1 MTWIP
6 IAVGVLVLYQAGVIL
21 TVRLGWRTARVP
33 HRRDPSALGIAF
45 ETVRFGTARGKTLHG
60 WRIPAEARPGA
71 APAPCL
77 VLVHG
82 WGRNVERMLPWIEL
96 LHPLGYDLLAFDA
109 RHHGSSDA
117 DDFASMVKFS
127 EDIRAAVDFAVRGRR
142 AEDIRVGVLG
152 LSVGGSAA
160 IHAAAHDQ
168 RIAAVATVGAFA
180 DPSEPRVLLGRR
192 WWVLAPGVPL
202 AFRLAERRVGFRF
215 RDVAP
220 ERLIGRARA
229 RFLVIHG
236 ADDVVIPVSS
246 ARRLAAAVPA
256 ARAWIIPGRGHSDPH
271 REPAMSATLAAFFG
285 ETLGAPGRAAASA

>member
-1 MTWIP
+1 MTWLLV
-6 IAVGVLVLYQAGVIL
+6 AVGLLVVYQAAVIL
-21 TVRLGWRTARVP
+21 MVRLGWRVPRVP

-45 ETVRFGTARGKTLHG
+45 ETIRFGTAKGKSLHG
-60 WRIPAEARPGA
+60 WWIPAEPAGT
-71 APAPCL
+71 PAPCL

-82 WGRNVERMLPWIEL
+82 WGRNVERMLPWIEIL
-96 LHPLGYDLLAFDA
+96 RPAGYDLLAFDA

-127 EDIRAAVDFAVRGRR
+127 EDIRAAVDVAVQRRG
-142 AEDIRVGVLG
+142 AHQAKVGVLG

-160 IHAAAHDQ
+160 IHAAAHDD

-192 WWVLAPGVPL
+192 WWILAPGVPL

-215 RDVAP
+215 RAVAP
-220 ERLIGRARA
+220 ERLIGKARA

-236 ADDVVIPVSS
+236 ADDVVIPASN
-246 ARRLAAAVPA
+246 AGRLAAASA
-256 ARAWIIPGRGHSDPH
+256 GARAWVIAGRGHSDPH
-271 REPAMSATLAAFFG
+271 REPAMAATLTAFFR
-285 ETLGAPGRAAASA
+285 EALGGPAERAASA